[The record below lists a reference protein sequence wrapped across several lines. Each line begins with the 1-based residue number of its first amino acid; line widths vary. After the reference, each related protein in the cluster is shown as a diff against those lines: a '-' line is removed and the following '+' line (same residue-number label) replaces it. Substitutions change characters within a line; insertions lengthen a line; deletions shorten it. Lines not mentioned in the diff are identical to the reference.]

1 MKICLNTKAITDEM
15 MALTALRCVTAAHP
29 DGALLTRDHLP
40 GLRVVMR
47 MVFAELL
54 LAMGDEVEECAIDS
68 EDPESEVPYNEEQ
81 ELRLEVKL
89 RGSERFT
96 SGMLLVMK
104 RQMEHIV
111 AAGTL
116 AWVATRGDSEFAASL
131 QSQREGALSALLEN
145 LNEVASTCRRNG
157 WPE

>member
-15 MALTALRCVTAAHP
+15 MALTALRCVTGARP

-54 LAMGDEVEECAIDS
+54 LALGDEVEECEIDS
-68 EDPESEVPYNEEQ
+68 EDPEADMPYSESQ
-81 ELRLEVKL
+81 ELWLEVEL
-89 RGSERFT
+89 RGSGRFT

-131 QSQREGALSALLEN
+131 QSQREGALAALLEK
-145 LNEVASTCRRNG
+145 LGEGAPTGRRSG